1 MSGRAPSGP
10 SSLFPIYLLF
20 SILQFSA
27 HGGTSFLE
35 LSGARGGVVAGGAV
49 QRRVCRERGVGSS
62 TSNLLLCSG
71 FCSSELDDLGC
82 RSVVDLFH
90 RLFLGFVTSE
100 DKVSIYGSVLWVDLL
115 QLCSVMWRHPSCL
128 RCCFNSGV
136 SGGDW
141 MVRLCGVFLH
151 FLIERPLAGLIHVSS
166 PVWLL
171 APQNC
176 GLLACGI

>member
-1 MSGRAPSGP
+1 MRVVVWLPAVLCRGEFVESVVLA
-10 SSLFPIYLLF
+10 
-20 SILQFSA
+20 LQLQ
-27 HGGTSFLE
+27 TS
-35 LSGARGGVVAGGAV
+35 
-49 QRRVCRERGVGSS
+49 
-62 TSNLLLCSG
+62 CSG
-71 FCSSELDDLGC
+71 FCSSELDDLGY

-90 RLFLGFVTSE
+90 RLFLGFVTSK
-100 DKVSIYGSVLWVDLL
+100 DKVSISGSVLWVDFL

-128 RCCFNSGV
+128 RCSFNSGV

-141 MVRLCGVFLH
+141 TVRVCGVFLH
-151 FLIERPLAGLIHVSS
+151 FLMERPLAGLIHVSS